1 MDHSSRSV
9 FRPDALRRYAQGR
22 QETFLPR
29 FVTPRVFRYFWMLIL
44 LFLLSGISTWFIS
57 IPVYASGTAIIVEND
72 QTVVDIPHKMMV
84 LALFPPEHHS
94 DIHQAQS
101 LVLTFNTTQGA
112 HTIADFEPTVISS
125 VEAQKHFALP
135 TSTSMPLT
143 DHGTLVIA
151 PLDLFPGTIPTTA
164 YFDDVGQAHIKIGTR
179 RLLETIFIRGK
190 DAGD

>member
-29 FVTPRVFRYFWMLIL
+29 FVAPRVFRYFWIL
-44 LFLLSGISTWFIS
+44 LFLFLISGISTWFIS
-57 IPVYASGTAIIVEND
+57 VPVYASGTAIIVEND
-72 QTVVDIPHKMMV
+72 QTVADVPHDMMV
-84 LALFPPEHHS
+84 LARFPSEHLS

-101 LVLTFNTTQGA
+101 LLLTFNTTQVA

-125 VEAQKHFALP
+125 VEAQKHFTLP
-135 TSTSMPLT
+135 TDTTNALT
-143 DHGTLVIA
+143 GYETFVVA
-151 PLDLFPGTIPTTA
+151 PLDAFPGAIPTTI
-164 YFDDVGQAHIKIGTR
+164 YFDDVGQAHIEIGTR

-190 DAGD
+190 DAGE